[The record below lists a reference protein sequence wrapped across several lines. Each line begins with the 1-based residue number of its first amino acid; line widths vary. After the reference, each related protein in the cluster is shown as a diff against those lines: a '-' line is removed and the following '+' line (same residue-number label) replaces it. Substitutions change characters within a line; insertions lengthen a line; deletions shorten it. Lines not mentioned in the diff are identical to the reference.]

1 MTPSR
6 RAPCSRLRSGLMRI
20 VVTTPT
26 GNIGSR
32 VVQLLLQAGARP
44 TLLARHPARL
54 DPRVLDRA
62 DVVRVDLADSDA
74 VVRATRGADP
84 LFWLST
90 FPSGHD
96 RPPHGWGAPPVGRGA
111 DALFWLAPFVSDP
124 DVDPVAWN
132 AQLGA
137 TAARAVT
144 ENGIAR
150 TVFISSIGAEK
161 RTGVG
166 EIDGLA
172 STEEFLGATGSS
184 VLFLRCGYFYTNLD
198 LDSLRHGL
206 VRIPAAVDY
215 AQPWVDPRDIGDI
228 AAARLLYGGWSGR
241 NVQAVHGPEDL
252 TLIQVAQIL
261 TEALG
266 RPIRAETI
274 SEDALRALL
283 RARGFGDKQVEGM
296 VGMAAVMRPEFVAED
311 KRSIVTT
318 TPTTLAA
325 WAHARLRPLL

>member
-1 MTPSR
+1 MK
-6 RAPCSRLRSGLMRI
+6 I

-44 TLLARHPARL
+44 TLLARHPSRL
-54 DPRVLDRA
+54 DSRVVERA
-62 DVVRVDLADSDA
+62 DVIQTDLADSDA
-74 VVRATRGADP
+74 VVRATRGAD
-84 LFWLST
+84 
-90 FPSGHD
+90 
-96 RPPHGWGAPPVGRGA
+96 
-111 DALFWLAPFVSDP
+111 ALFWLAPFMADP
-124 DVDPVAWN
+124 DADPVAWYT
-132 AQLGA
+132 QLGA

-166 EIDGLA
+166 EIAGLA
-172 STEEFLGATGSS
+172 STEEDLDSTGSS
-184 VLFLRCGYFYTNLD
+184 VLHLRCGYFYTNLD
-198 LDSLRHGL
+198 LDCLRHGL
-206 VRIPAAVDY
+206 VRIPAAIDY
-215 AQPWVDPRDIGDI
+215 PQPWVDPRDIGDI

-241 NVQAVHGPEDL
+241 NVQAVHGPADL

-261 TEALG
+261 TDALG

-274 SEDALRALL
+274 SQDALRASL
-283 RARGFGDKQVEGM
+283 RAAGFGDKQIEGM
-296 VGMAAVMRPEFVAED
+296 VGMSAVMRSDFIPED
-311 KRSIVTT
+311 KRGIVTT

-325 WAHARLRPLL
+325 WAHGRLRPLLQAESAT